1 MATRRDHP
9 RVVGRARRG
18 ARRGVPGGHDRE
30 GARAKIGLL
39 VDHGVRTFVDLTQPA
54 DGLEPYV
61 DHVEHEAHRRG
72 LELQHLPFP
81 IPDMGVRPHDGYD
94 EIVDA
99 IRNST
104 DAGVV
109 YVHCWGGIGRTSTV
123 VGCLL
128 VDGGL
133 DADDALADIDRRR
146 SVTRKAHQPAPQTQ
160 SQIDVVRERATR
172 RRTD

>member
-1 MATRRDHP
+1 M
-9 RVVGRARRG
+9 
-18 ARRGVPGGHDRE
+18 
-30 GARAKIGLL
+30 
-39 VDHGVRTFVDLTQPA
+39 RTFVDLTQPV

-61 DHVEHEAHRRG
+61 DYVDHEAHRRG
-72 LELQHLPFP
+72 LELQHLAFP
-81 IPDMGVRPHDGYD
+81 IPDMDVRPHDGYD

-99 IRNST
+99 IRSST

-133 DADDALADIDRRR
+133 DADAALADIDRRR
-146 SVTRKAHQPAPQTQ
+146 SVTRKAHQPAPQTP
-160 SQIDVVRERATR
+160 SQIDVVRTARDPAPPVNSVTPVPYRRSDRLPHERC
-172 RRTD
+172 